1 MGLIKPPDESGRGN
15 WGTHRERSPMEIRF
29 RIDQADLFRRGIDT
43 TSSIVSLEINPAM
56 LPEDQREL
64 ISKHLLGTDVV
75 YDPKRAVQP
84 DEVVPIGDDRGQID

>member
-1 MGLIKPPDESGRGN
+1 
-15 WGTHRERSPMEIRF
+15 
-29 RIDQADLFRRGIDT
+29 
-43 TSSIVSLEINPAM
+43 M

-84 DEVVPIGDDRGQID
+84 DEVVPIGGRPGSDLIEAKDSTLDSLLATLAEP